1 VRSLTCGLG
10 RKRGEEV
17 LERWLC
23 RGVLEWASCSGACCA
38 DRSIDGDW
46 GKSQYGMEAGVWMCG
61 SGCLLP
67 ISFRK
72 EKWDLV
78 GVRDVAEAIVQAS
91 FI

>member
-10 RKRGEEV
+10 RKKGEEV

-23 RGVLEWASCSGACCA
+23 RDVLEWAGCGGAWRV
-38 DRSIDGDW
+38 DGSIDGDW
-46 GKSQYGMEAGVWMCG
+46 GKSQYGMEADVWMCG

-72 EKWDLV
+72 EKRALL
-78 GVRDVAEAIVQAS
+78 GVRGMAEAIVQIS